1 MTGSSLAPSPAGAA
15 AATSRFAGKTIVVTG
30 ATSGIGAATA
40 RRLAAE
46 GGTLVVT
53 GRDAGRGASLVA
65 ELGGERACFLPGD
78 VRERATADR
87 VVGAALARHGRLDV
101 LVNNAAI
108 DHTGDLIDTPI
119 EDVRA
124 LFDVNFFGAL
134 HMLQAAARAM
144 RAGGAGG
151 AIVNVS
157 SRLASIGVPSMAL
170 YGASKGAVLSLTRG
184 AAIELA
190 PHDIRVN
197 AVAPGMTRTALF
209 DAWLAGE
216 GEHVGERA
224 LAAIPQ
230 GRFATPEDVAAAIA
244 YLASDDAGHVT
255 GVSLPVD
262 GGYTAA

>member
-1 MTGSSLAPSPAGAA
+1 MSSASLAPAPAGAA
-15 AATSRFAGKTIVVTG
+15 GLRRFAGKAIVVTG

-46 GGTLVVT
+46 GGALVVT
-53 GRDAGRGASLVA
+53 GRDEERGASLVA
-65 ELGGERACFLPGD
+65 EIGERACFVPGD

-87 VVGAALARHGRLDV
+87 VVAEAIARHRRLDV

-108 DHTGDLIDTPI
+108 DHTGDVIDTPI
-119 EDVRA
+119 DEVRA
-124 LFDVNFFGAL
+124 LFDVNVFGAL

-144 RAGGAGG
+144 RADGGGG

-157 SRLASIGVPSMAL
+157 SRLASIGVPTMAL
-170 YGASKGAVLSLTRG
+170 YSASKGALLSLTRG
-184 AAIELA
+184 AAVELA
-190 PHDIRVN
+190 ARNIRVN

-209 DAWLAGE
+209 EAWAADE
-216 GEHVGERA
+216 GEQVA
-224 LAAIPQ
+224 ADAAAAIPQ
-230 GRFATPEDVAAAIA
+230 GRFGTPEEVAAAIA
-244 YLASDDAGHVT
+244 YLASDDASHVT